1 MGDSTSQA
9 DHVSPLNDQKD
20 RDSINGTNA
29 RCIISFKFYDA
40 FAIEIE
46 HFNIKTINK
55 IVDQIKGKP
64 LKP

>member
-29 RCIISFKFYDA
+29 RCIISF
-40 FAIEIE
+40 
-46 HFNIKTINK
+46 
-55 IVDQIKGKP
+55 
-64 LKP
+64 